1 MRYKRENEP
10 LSSLTHL
17 IGAGM
22 AIGALVLLVV
32 FAAINKKTRL
42 VVGFSVFGSAMI
54 LLYLSSAIYHFL
66 CETRRAKKIFQKI
79 DHIMIY
85 FLIAATYTPICFILP
100 NRGFG
105 WTIFGIIWGLA
116 IFGAIL
122 KAVGGKV
129 KNVFSTIM
137 YLAMGW
143 LGVWALSSL
152 LEILPKY
159 SVLWLVGGGMAY
171 SIGVLFFAIDN
182 YIPRTRWFGMHEVFH
197 IFVIAGSFSHFWFM
211 FRYVLHA

>member
-17 IGAGM
+17 IGAGL
-22 AIGALVLLVV
+22 AISALVLLVV
-32 FAAINKKTRL
+32 YAAINHKTRL
-42 VVGFSVFGSAMI
+42 VVGFSIFGSAMI

-182 YIPRTRWFGMHEVFH
+182 YIPRTRWLGMHEVFH